1 MSKAK
6 GGDKVK
12 AHFTGKL
19 ESGEVFADSK
29 GGEPFEFLLGEGNV
43 IPGFENG
50 ILGMEVGERKTIT
63 IPPVEAY
70 GQRSEELIANI
81 KRADLPEDVSPVI
94 GQKLKMQAPDGG
106 NIDLVVAGMDED
118 SITLD
123 ANHPLA
129 GNTLVFHVELVEI
142 A

>member
-6 GGDKVK
+6 GGDTVKV
-12 AHFTGKL
+12 HFTGKL
-19 ESGEVFADSK
+19 ESGEVFADSRD
-29 GGEPFEFLLGEGNV
+29 GEPFEFLLGEGNV

-50 ILGMEVGERKTIT
+50 ILGMEVGEKKTIT
-63 IPPVEAY
+63 VPPGEAY

-81 KRADLPEDVSPVI
+81 KKDDLPEDVSPVI

-106 NIDLVVAGMDED
+106 YIDLVIAAMDED

-129 GNTLVFHVELVEI
+129 GNTLVFHVELVQI

>member
-12 AHFTGKL
+12 VHFTGKL
-19 ESGEVFADSK
+19 ESGEVFAESR

-50 ILGMEVGERKTIT
+50 ILGMEKGEKKTIT
-63 IPPVEAY
+63 VSPGEAY

-81 KRADLPEDVSPVI
+81 KKADLPEDGSLVI

-106 NIDLVVAGMDED
+106 HIDLVIAGIDED
-118 SITLD
+118 FITLD

-129 GNTLVFHVELVEI
+129 GNTLVFNVELIEI
-142 A
+142 S